1 MPEIVSLYVV
11 ALLLGGMVFFS
22 FLFSPLVFIKLPGE
36 VAGPFIRSVFPWYFL
51 AVALLFGLA
60 TLALVPVSA
69 VWAGLAG
76 VMAVL
81 GLANRQVLMPEI
93 NRLRDLQLGGDA
105 AAGKRFDLLH
115 KSSVAINMVQM
126 IAAAVLLW
134 HFA

>member
-1 MPEIVSLYVV
+1 MPEIVSLYTI

-22 FLFSPLVFIKLPGE
+22 FVFSPLVFIKLPAE

-51 AVALLFGLA
+51 AVAVLFGLA
-60 TLALVPVSA
+60 TLALLPVSPL
-69 VWAGLAG
+69 WAGVAG
-76 VMAVL
+76 LMAAM
-81 GLANRQVLMPEI
+81 GIAIRQVLMPEI

-115 KSSVAINMVQM
+115 KGSVAINMVQM

>member
-1 MPEIVSLYVV
+1 
-11 ALLLGGMVFFS
+11 
-22 FLFSPLVFIKLPGE
+22 
-36 VAGPFIRSVFPWYFL
+36 
-51 AVALLFGLA
+51 ALLFGLA
-60 TLALVPVSA
+60 TLALVQVSA